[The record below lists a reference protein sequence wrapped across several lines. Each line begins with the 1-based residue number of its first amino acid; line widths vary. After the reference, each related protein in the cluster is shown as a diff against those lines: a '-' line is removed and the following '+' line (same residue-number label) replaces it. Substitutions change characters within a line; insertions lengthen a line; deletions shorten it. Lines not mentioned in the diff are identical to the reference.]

1 MRAKGTWV
9 LLIFLISAIVVGFT
23 LNLAFRDIF
32 NWLQINNFQIL
43 GEGFRLSGLMGS
55 AIAIVLAVFFGLFYT
70 KSRRYVE
77 ECVIEFNKVA
87 FPEWKETKVATFTVI
102 IVSFI
107 AAIILGVFDTTFSW
121 LSHNN
126 FFIP

>member
-43 GEGFRLSGLMGS
+43 GEGFKLSGLIGFS
-55 AIAIVLAVFFGLFYT
+55 LSVVLAVFFGLFYT

-77 ECVIEFNKVA
+77 ECIIEFNKVA